1 MYPQPKQSVTVR
13 VCGSIGVLEAKY
25 AYSVDARHWL
35 VSPRQTYSYDVK
47 YTGPPGSRLFTRV
60 ERPQLGF
67 FGSGSSPTH
76 LYNGVCYATTASSIY
91 GCLELIS
98 PNASVMTCAP
108 RSPDLQQLKS
118 RFCYCTAV
126 RMLSLPTPRH

>member
-1 MYPQPKQSVTVR
+1 MSALMYSQPKQSVTVR

-35 VSPRQTYSYDVK
+35 VSPRQAYSYDVK

-76 LYNGVCYATTASSIY
+76 LYNGVCYATTASSICGSSSRCMLRSALTQMAF
-91 GCLELIS
+91 GC
-98 PNASVMTCAP
+98 A
-108 RSPDLQQLKS
+108 
-118 RFCYCTAV
+118 
-126 RMLSLPTPRH
+126 